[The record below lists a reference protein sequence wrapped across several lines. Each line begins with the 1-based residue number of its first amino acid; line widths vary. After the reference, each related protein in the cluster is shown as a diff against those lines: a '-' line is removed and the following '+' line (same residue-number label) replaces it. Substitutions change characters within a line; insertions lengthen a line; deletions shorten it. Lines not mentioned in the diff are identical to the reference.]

1 MSEEINLSSIFD
13 RIIQKKSILIGIIA
27 ASFIL
32 SVIYAF
38 HKEETYKAQ
47 AYLIPPESRYTQPL
61 NVFLDDGY
69 RLSREEITPSTVYRV
84 FMLNLQS
91 RKYQRKY
98 FFDNNLHQ
106 YFDENDLEKSF
117 TNNFYKNLSFVLESK
132 ITSRDFREQQFLTV
146 SFIHTNPKQAAS
158 WLNDYIKMV
167 SNSTSKDF
175 VDGINILIKNTK
187 KTFES
192 EIISKKNL
200 ERKITKDRIVQ
211 LEEALIIARE
221 LGINDREPGI
231 SNQQSVILSED
242 ESIHSKNPIYLYGTK
257 ALNAEIKALQKR
269 KNTDSFISGLRQL
282 EQKAKSLETITVEVS
297 DVRSAQLDQAATVP
311 QVRHAPKR
319 KLIVFLGTFLGG
331 FIAFVYLI
339 SSFIF
344 SRQKNI
350 S

>member
-1 MSEEINLSSIFD
+1 MNEEINLSSIFD
-13 RIIQKKSILIGIIA
+13 RIIQKRSILLGIIA

-32 SVIYAF
+32 SIIYAF
-38 HKEETYKAQ
+38 NKEETYKAQ
-47 AYLIPPESRYTQPL
+47 AYLIPPESRFTQPL

-69 RLSREEITPSTVYRV
+69 RLSREEITPSTIYRV
-84 FMLNLQS
+84 FMLNIQS

-98 FFDNNLHQ
+98 FFDNNLYQ
-106 YFDENDLEKSF
+106 YFDEEDLDKSF
-117 TNNFYKNLSFVLESK
+117 TDNFYKNLNFILESK

-146 SFIHTNPKQAAS
+146 SFIHTDAEQAAL

-167 SNSTSKDF
+167 SDITSKDF

-211 LEEALIIARE
+211 LEEALIIAKE
-221 LGINDREPGI
+221 LGIHDREPGI

-242 ESIHSKNPIYLYGTK
+242 ESMHSKNPIYLYGTK
-257 ALNAEIKALQKR
+257 ALSAEIRALQNR

-282 EQKAKSLETITVEVS
+282 EQKVKSLETITVNVN
-297 DVRSAQLDQAATVP
+297 DVKSSQLDQAASTP
-311 QVRHAPKR
+311 QIRHAPKR
-319 KLIVFLGTFLGG
+319 KLIVFLGTFMGG
-331 FIAFVYLI
+331 FAAFIYLI
-339 SSFIF
+339 LSFIF
-344 SRQKNI
+344 VRQKN
-350 S
+350 

>member
-1 MSEEINLSSIFD
+1 MSEEINLASILD
-13 RIIQKKSILIGIIA
+13 RIIQKKTILIGIIA
-27 ASFIL
+27 ISFIL
-32 SVIYAF
+32 SIIYAF
-38 HKEETYKAQ
+38 NKEETYKAQ

-69 RLSREEITPSTVYRV
+69 RLSREEITPSNVYRV

-98 FFDNNLHQ
+98 FFDNNLNE
-106 YFDENDLEKSF
+106 YFNEEDLEKSF
-117 TNNFYKNLSFVLESK
+117 TNNFYNNLNFVLESK

-146 SFIHTNPKQAAS
+146 SFIHTNPEQAAS

-167 SNSTSKDF
+167 SNITSKDF

-231 SNQQSVILSED
+231 SNQQNVILSED
-242 ESIHSKNPIYLYGTK
+242 ESMHSKNPIYLYGTK
-257 ALNAEIKALQKR
+257 ALSAEIRALQNR

-282 EQKAKSLETITVEVS
+282 EQKVKSLETITVNVA
-297 DVRSAQLDQAATVP
+297 DVRSAQLDQEATVP
-311 QVRHAPKR
+311 QTRYAPKR
-319 KLIVFLGTFLGG
+319 KLIVFLGTFMGG
-331 FIAFVYLI
+331 FIAFIYLI
-339 SSFIF
+339 FSFIF
-344 SRQKNI
+344 TRQKN
-350 S
+350 

>member
-1 MSEEINLSSIFD
+1 MSEEINLSSIFN

-32 SVIYAF
+32 SVIYALN
-38 HKEETYKAQ
+38 KEETYKAQ

-69 RLSREEITPSTVYRV
+69 RLSREEITPSTIYRV

-98 FFDNNLHQ
+98 ILDNNLHQ
-106 YFDENDLEKSF
+106 YFDEKDLDKSF
-117 TNNFYKNLSFVLESK
+117 TNNIYNNLNFVLESK

-146 SFIHTNPKQAAS
+146 SFIHTNPEQAAS

-167 SNSTSKDF
+167 SNITSKDF

-221 LGINDREPGI
+221 LGINDRESGI
-231 SNQQSVILSED
+231 SNQQSVVLSED
-242 ESIHSKNPIYLYGTK
+242 ETMHSKNPIYLYGTK
-257 ALNAEIKALQKR
+257 ALNAEIRALQNR

-282 EQKAKSLETITVEVS
+282 EQKVKSLETITVNVS
-297 DVRSAQLDQAATVP
+297 DVRSAQLDQEATIP
-311 QVRHAPKR
+311 QTRYAPKR
-319 KLIVFLGTFLGG
+319 KLIVFIGTFMGG
-331 FIAFVYLI
+331 FIAFIYLI
-339 SSFIF
+339 FSFIF
-344 SRQKNI
+344 TRQKKV
-350 S
+350 